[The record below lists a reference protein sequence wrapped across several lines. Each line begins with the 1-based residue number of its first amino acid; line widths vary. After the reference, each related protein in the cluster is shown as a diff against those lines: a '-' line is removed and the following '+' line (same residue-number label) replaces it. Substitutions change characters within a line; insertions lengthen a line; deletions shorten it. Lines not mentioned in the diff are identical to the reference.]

1 MKQNMHVR
9 AGDFLRGQENFKASE
24 KKFEERPELFHL
36 INESA
41 LPPQE
46 KTLKRIAQEG
56 FALIAAGGETTA
68 RILTIA
74 TFHILDNQ
82 DVLQK
87 LKDELNESMVDRME
101 LPNLGALRELPWLV
115 SPGCAVPR
123 DVETDPNST
132 DCGDQGESSDC
143 SHHYFKVTSNGTQ

>member
-1 MKQNMHVR
+1 MHVR
-9 AGDFLRGQENFKASE
+9 AGNFLKEQETFKAAE
-24 KKFEERPELFHL
+24 KFEERPEIFHL
-36 INESA
+36 INESS

-74 TFHILDNQ
+74 TFHILDNPN
-82 DVLQK
+82 VLQK
-87 LKDELNESMVDRME
+87 LQVELNEAMVDRME

-115 SPGCAVPR
+115 SPGFVSP
-123 DVETDPNST
+123 
-132 DCGDQGESSDC
+132 
-143 SHHYFKVTSNGTQ
+143 